1 MAREKKMLHSKFLN
15 FRYNRK
21 IPDYFSAAG
30 APWKISAGFYT
41 GFYFSVKNTTSERP
55 SCLNSHSTHEPDAHL
70 QTSPDTGLP
79 GTFS

>member
-41 GFYFSVKNTTSERP
+41 GFYFSVKNATSERP
-55 SCLNSHSTHEPDAHL
+55 SCLNSHSTQEPDAHL
-70 QTSPDTGLP
+70 QTFPDTGLP